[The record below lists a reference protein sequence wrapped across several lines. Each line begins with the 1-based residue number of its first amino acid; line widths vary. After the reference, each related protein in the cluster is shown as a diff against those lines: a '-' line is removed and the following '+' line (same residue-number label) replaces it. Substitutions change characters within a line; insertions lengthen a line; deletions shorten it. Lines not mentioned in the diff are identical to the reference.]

1 MEELRYF
8 FLLAKAPT
16 LWMNSLTV
24 FQEDWNTEDD
34 VTQDVADG
42 GSEGEAEGSKLSHP
56 EWHYTEGDTSTDL
69 QLPRAIHPRAHAG
82 PKHLSSRTTT
92 FTSHSR

>member
-1 MEELRYF
+1 
-8 FLLAKAPT
+8 
-16 LWMNSLTV
+16 MNSLTV

-56 EWHYTEGDTSTDL
+56 E
-69 QLPRAIHPRAHAG
+69 
-82 PKHLSSRTTT
+82 
-92 FTSHSR
+92 